1 MGDLAGG
8 RLLTFGGW
16 RVSLGG
22 ETGMMLA
29 ETTLSDCL
37 LIVGISV
44 AIAVV
49 DYVVGLAGW
58 RRESQAASFWEWSTR
73 HRPERKLKGVEAV
86 GAVREFYRSP
96 VAFLIVGLPGF
107 AFCCGTIL
115 MFLLRDAGVTI
126 FKWAM
131 LINYCM
137 LPWVWEGWAWGLM
150 CRRMSRMVAVEGR
163 GADAA
168 LVGE

>member
-1 MGDLAGG
+1 MEAERFSARWMRSRHG
-8 RLLTFGGW
+8 RTI
-16 RVSLGG
+16 
-22 ETGMMLA
+22 EAA
-29 ETTLSDCL
+29 E
-37 LIVGISV
+37 
-44 AIAVV
+44 A
-49 DYVVGLAGW
+49 
-58 RRESQAASFWEWSTR
+58 E
-73 HRPERKLKGVEAV
+73 

-131 LINYCM
+131 LINV
-137 LPWVWEGWAWGLM
+137 LLVQWVWQGLAWRLM
-150 CRRMSRMVAVEGR
+150 CRRMSRMVAVDGR
-163 GADAA
+163 VADAA